1 MSNGDKPSSTPRTDA
16 NLVAIPPGSWT
27 RFDYVTADF
36 ARQLERELA
45 EAKKANPIG
54 NLCTHIKESL
64 RFCGHGYI
72 HITCG
77 DCQRR
82 D

>member
-1 MSNGDKPSSTPRTDA
+1 MTDNSQSDKPSSRTPRTDA
-16 NLVAIPPGSWT
+16 EIMYPGSGIAMV
-27 RFDYVTADF
+27 RPEF

-45 EAKKANPIG
+45 EAKKADPIRD
-54 NLCTHIKESL
+54 LCTHIKESL